1 MKKDELVCLVEEG
14 FQKPAWHGPN
24 LRSAL
29 RGVTAEEASW
39 RPEKS
44 RHNIREIVV
53 HAAYWKYTVSKRL
66 TGSKKPDFAVKG
78 RNWFVRDGLGL
89 SEHELAK
96 RWKTDLELLAR
107 MHKQMCDAIAILK
120 ESDLNRPMRGSRQ
133 TAVRNLTGI
142 AFHDV
147 YHAGQIQLLRR
158 MYRNK
163 KGPVDSAVQ

>member
-1 MKKDELVCLVEEG
+1 LKKDELVGLVEEG

-24 LRSAL
+24 LRGAL
-29 RGVTAEEASW
+29 RGVDAEEAIW

-44 RHNIREIVV
+44 RHNIWEIVV

-66 TGSKKPDFAVKG
+66 TGSKKPDFPMQGK
-78 RNWFVRDGLGL
+78 NWFIRDGSGL
-89 SEHELAK
+89 SKNEQTK
-96 RWKTDLELLAR
+96 RWKSDLELLAR
-107 MHKQMCDAIAILK
+107 MHKEVRDAVAIIK

-158 MYRNK
+158 MYRSRRN
-163 KGPVDSAVQ
+163 